1 MLKWILNLM
10 ITSMIF
16 FPEKKF
22 DAAPQEFG
30 LQAETVECLTQDA
43 VKLHGWF
50 FEAPGSEAT
59 LLFFHGNAGNISH
72 RLYKTKGW
80 LDRKISVFLIDYRGY
95 GKSEGKIEKE
105 ADLYRDAEAALKWLR
120 EIKKIRPEDIIL
132 YGESIGSAPAI
143 ELARREPF
151 RGIVLEAPFTSLGEL
166 AKAHYSWVP
175 ESWLSEFR
183 LDNFSK
189 IREIR
194 SPLLIIQGDEDEICP
209 FAMGEKL
216 FGEAPGRK
224 EFFRVA
230 GGHHND
236 LPEIAG
242 EAYYDVP
249 ARFLPGGVS

>member
-1 MLKWILNLM
+1 MLKWLLNLM

-22 DAAPQEFG
+22 DALPREFG
-30 LQAETVECLTQDA
+30 LQAETVTCFSEDA

-50 FEAPGSEAT
+50 LEARDAKAV

-72 RLYKTKGW
+72 RLYKIKGW
-80 LDRKISVFLIDYRGY
+80 LDRNISVLLIDYRGY
-95 GKSEGKIEKE
+95 GESGGKIKKE
-105 ADLYRDAEAALKWLR
+105 SDLFSDAGAALKWLL
-120 EIKKIRPEDIIL
+120 ENKKTEPKDIIL
-132 YGESIGSAPAI
+132 LGESIGSAPAI
-143 ELARREPF
+143 ELARRNRF
-151 RGIVLEAPFTSLGEL
+151 KGIILEAPLTSLPEL
-166 AKAHYSWVP
+166 AKAHYPWVP

-183 LDNFSK
+183 FDNLGK

-194 SPLLIIQGDEDEICP
+194 SPLLILQGSEDEICP

-216 FGEAPGRK
+216 FAEAPEPK
-224 EFFRVA
+224 EFLRIP

-242 EAYYDVP
+242 ETYFDVP
-249 ARFLPGGVS
+249 ARFLLERAR